1 MLDHSGARTLR
12 YSFAP
17 VLGHSDTPPLPRLGL
32 SKARAL
38 RCSGASVLGRSGAWP
53 RLPRLFG
60 WSPLHRFSARTPLCS
75 ATPVHYS
82 LGARLLQRLVSPR
95 SPCLVL
101 SRSDARH
108 SRFGRSGTRTAELC
122 RSGAR
127 PVKDSSASPLRQP
140 LSCPGALTLVTPVPA
155 ISGARIIWRSAA
167 PPLGYSGA
175 SLSTAVPV
183 IVRLCDWVLSGTLPL
198 RRPLLPSAQPLQCLF
213 PPAVGRSSDR
223 GPKSALTEIRRFLF
237 TFTHLLLLLLCRHHC
252 CCAWCC

>member
-1 MLDHSGARTLR
+1 M
-12 YSFAP
+12 
-17 VLGHSDTPPLPRLGL
+17 
-32 SKARAL
+32 
-38 RCSGASVLGRSGAWP
+38 
-53 RLPRLFG
+53 FG
-60 WSPLHRFSARTPLCS
+60 WFVAPSLQCSDAARP
-75 ATPVHYS
+75 
-82 LGARLLQRLVSPR
+82 LQRLLSPR

-155 ISGARIIWRSAA
+155 ISGARIIWRFAA

-183 IVRLCDWVLSGTLPL
+183 IVRLCDWVLSGALPL
-198 RRPLLPSAQPLQCLF
+198 RRPLLPSAQPLQRLF

-223 GPKSALTEIRRFLF
+223 GSKSALTEIRRFLF
-237 TFTHLLLLLLCRHHC
+237 TFTNMLLLLFMSSSLLLCLVLLVLQFPSSSASKLLGGNTHLACKIHLQTQKQSKQKPNVLEPATR
-252 CCAWCC
+252 

>member
-1 MLDHSGARTLR
+1 M
-12 YSFAP
+12 
-17 VLGHSDTPPLPRLGL
+17 
-32 SKARAL
+32 
-38 RCSGASVLGRSGAWP
+38 
-53 RLPRLFG
+53 FG
-60 WSPLHRFSARTPLCS
+60 WSSLHRCNARTPLCS

-82 LGARLLQRLVSPR
+82 LGARPLQRLVSPR

-108 SRFGRSGTRTAELC
+108 SHFGRSGIRSAELC

-127 PVKDSSASPLRQP
+127 PIKDSSASPLRQP
-140 LSCPGALTLVTPVPA
+140 LSCPGTLTLVTPVPA

-183 IVRLCDWVLSGTLPL
+183 IVRLCDWVLSGALPL

-213 PPAVGRSSDR
+213 PTAVGRSSDR
-223 GPKSALTEIRRFLF
+223 AALTEIRRFLL
-237 TFTHLLLLLLCRHHC
+237 TFTHMLLLLFVSLSLLLCLVLLALQLLFSSASTLLRGNTHLTCKIHTPTQKQTKQKSTVFEKS
-252 CCAWCC
+252 ATR

>member
-1 MLDHSGARTLR
+1 M
-12 YSFAP
+12 
-17 VLGHSDTPPLPRLGL
+17 
-32 SKARAL
+32 
-38 RCSGASVLGRSGAWP
+38 
-53 RLPRLFG
+53 FG
-60 WSPLHRFSARTPLCS
+60 WSSLHRCNARTPLCS

-82 LGARLLQRLVSPR
+82 LGARPLQRLVSPR

-108 SRFGRSGTRTAELC
+108 SHFGRSGIRSAELC

-127 PVKDSSASPLRQP
+127 PIKDSSASPLRQP
-140 LSCPGALTLVTPVPA
+140 LSCPGTLTLVTPVPA

-183 IVRLCDWVLSGTLPL
+183 IVRLCNWVLSGALPL
-198 RRPLLPSAQPLQCLF
+198 WCPLLPSAQPLQCLF

-223 GPKSALTEIRRFLF
+223 GPKSALTETRRFLF
-237 TFTHLLLLLLCRHHC
+237 TFTHLLLLLFVSSSLLLSLVLLALHLLFYSASTLLGGNTHLACKIHTQTQEQTKQRNNC
-252 CCAWCC
+252 VKQPATR